1 MAAAAGVFSQ
11 ISGAPA
17 RTGKAAPMASTSSGT
32 NGTASSSAGSAT
44 ISANDFLT
52 LLVTEMQNQDPTA
65 QTDPNEY
72 INQLVAVNSL
82 EQLIG
87 INQTLAGAL
96 GTTTGSSNAS
106 PPAPQAAAS
115 ATSLQMPHSTA
126 VPANAENASKAPA
139 SHPVP
144 ELTVRGNLGIP
155 AANPAAERVAHALD
169 GRSGGMNGTM
179 SGISISKIR

>member
-65 QTDPNEY
+65 ATDPNEY
-72 INQLVAVNSL
+72 INQLVNVNSL
-82 EQLIG
+82 EQLIS
-87 INQTLAGAL
+87 INQNLQTAL
-96 GTTTGSSNAS
+96 GQTTSPTTTAS
-106 PPAPQAAAS
+106 AS
-115 ATSLQMPHSTA
+115 ATGQSGQSTSPQVTA
-126 VPANAENASKAPA
+126 TAQAASSSGADRPAPGVAGAAAHGARIVLGNLN
-139 SHPVP
+139 VP
-144 ELTVRGNLGIP
+144 ESSA
-155 AANPAAERVAHALD
+155 AANHVASALN
-169 GRSGGMNGTM
+169 GRP
-179 SGISISKIR
+179 